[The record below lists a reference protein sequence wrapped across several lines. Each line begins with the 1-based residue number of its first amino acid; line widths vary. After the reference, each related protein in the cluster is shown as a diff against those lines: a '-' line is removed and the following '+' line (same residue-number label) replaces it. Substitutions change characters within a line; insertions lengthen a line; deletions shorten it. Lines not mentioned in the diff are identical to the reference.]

1 MPGYNRIDLAAFV
14 ESVVPPAIIA
24 DNPELV
30 EFIKVYALYLGQESF
45 YINQLELQRDI
56 DLIEESLLTE
66 LQNEIG
72 TPIPRTFA
80 ADPRTFYK
88 HLVDFYKSRGTPE
101 SIKAFFRLIYDDEVD
116 IYFPKDDMFIPSD
129 GKWKDQRE
137 ITNSKGE
144 EIGIKARPDLY
155 TPMHTWTIAAVT
167 GDGTYI
173 NFADDDGFS
182 PVFDGDVITVN
193 GVHEPDVTFSISQVY
208 SAPEWYNLH
217 KITFADRTLVVDD
230 VIKSYRPGLFTVTD
244 GFVSDTKK
252 IQDSYFYQKFSYVLR
267 TGKSISDW
275 KNAFIRLIHP
285 AGFNFFGE
293 VFINLLSTS
302 QWRVQPGYQESGVPF
317 RITINWLTQF
327 LTLSELGTF
336 IEKTW
341 SLDMSS
347 NEIGLDDHFDNIKF
361 LNWRPIGDYSQYTLQ
376 DVINNNIGTQ
386 TGCQIYTCTPLNS
399 DTSYDS
405 SACTLTIP

>member
-101 SIKAFFRLIYDDEVD
+101 SIKAFFRLIYDDEAE

-129 GKWKDQRE
+129 GKWKDQ
-137 ITNSKGE
+137 TDD
-144 EIGIKARPDLY
+144 IKANPGNY
-155 TPMHTWTIAAVT
+155 TPSHIWTIAAVT

-217 KITFADRTLVVDD
+217 KITFTDRTLAVDD

>member
-101 SIKAFFRLIYDDEVD
+101 SIKAFFRLIYDDEAE

-129 GKWKDQRE
+129 GKWKDQTDD
-137 ITNSKGE
+137 IKTNPE
-144 EIGIKARPDLY
+144 NY
-155 TPMHTWTIAAVT
+155 TPSHTWTIAAVT

-217 KITFADRTLVVDD
+217 KITFTDRTLAIDD

>member
-101 SIKAFFRLIYDDEVD
+101 SIKAFFRLIYDDEAE

-129 GKWKDQRE
+129 GKWKDQ
-137 ITNSKGE
+137 TDD
-144 EIGIKARPDLY
+144 IKANPENY
-155 TPMHTWTIAAVT
+155 TPSHTWTIAAVT

-217 KITFADRTLVVDD
+217 KITFTDRTLAVDD

-347 NEIGLDDHFDNIKF
+347 NEIGLDNHFDNIKF

>member
-101 SIKAFFRLIYDDEVD
+101 SIKAFFRLIYDDEAE

-129 GKWKDQRE
+129 GKWKDQTDD
-137 ITNSKGE
+137 IKTNPE
-144 EIGIKARPDLY
+144 NY
-155 TPMHTWTIAAVT
+155 TPSHTWTIAAVT

-217 KITFADRTLVVDD
+217 KITFTDRTLAVDD
-230 VIKSYRPGLFTVTD
+230 VIESYRPGLFTVTD

-341 SLDMSS
+341 SKDMSS
-347 NEIGLDDHFDNIKF
+347 NEIGLNDHFDNIKF

>member
-72 TPIPRTFA
+72 TPIPRNFA

-101 SIKAFFRLIYDDEVD
+101 SIKAFFRLIYDDEAE

-129 GKWKDQRE
+129 GKWKDQ
-137 ITNSKGE
+137 TDY
-144 EIGIKARPDLY
+144 IKANPDLY
-155 TPMHTWTIAAVT
+155 TPMHTWTIEEVT

-173 NFADDDGFS
+173 NFPDDDDFS
-182 PVFDGDVITVN
+182 PVFDGDVIAVN

-217 KITFADRTLVVDD
+217 KITFTDRTLVVDD

>member
-101 SIKAFFRLIYDDEVD
+101 SIKAFFRLIYDDEAE

-129 GKWKDQRE
+129 GKWKDQ
-137 ITNSKGE
+137 TDD
-144 EIGIKARPDLY
+144 IKANPENY
-155 TPMHTWTIAAVT
+155 TSSHTWTIAAVT

-217 KITFADRTLVVDD
+217 KITFTDRTLVVDD

-347 NEIGLDDHFDNIKF
+347 NEMGLDDHFDNIKF

>member
-101 SIKAFFRLIYDDEVD
+101 SIKAFFRLIYDDEAE

-217 KITFADRTLVVDD
+217 KITFTDRTLAVDD

>member
-72 TPIPRTFA
+72 TPIPRNFA

-101 SIKAFFRLIYDDEVD
+101 SIKAFFRLIYDDEAE

-217 KITFADRTLVVDD
+217 KITFTDRTLAVDD
-230 VIKSYRPGLFTVTD
+230 VIESYRPGLFTVTD

>member
-101 SIKAFFRLIYDDEVD
+101 SIKAFFRLIYDDEAE

-129 GKWKDQRE
+129 GKWKDQTDD
-137 ITNSKGE
+137 IKTNPE
-144 EIGIKARPDLY
+144 NY
-155 TPMHTWTIAAVT
+155 TPSHTWTIAAVT

-217 KITFADRTLVVDD
+217 KITFTDRTLTIDD

>member
-1 MPGYNRIDLAAFV
+1 M
-14 ESVVPPAIIA
+14 
-24 DNPELV
+24 
-30 EFIKVYALYLGQESF
+30 
-45 YINQLELQRDI
+45 
-56 DLIEESLLTE
+56 
-66 LQNEIG
+66 
-72 TPIPRTFA
+72 
-80 ADPRTFYK
+80 
-88 HLVDFYKSRGTPE
+88 
-101 SIKAFFRLIYDDEVD
+101 IYDDEAE

-129 GKWKDQRE
+129 GKWKDQRY

-173 NFADDDGFS
+173 NFPDDDDFS
-182 PVFDGDVITVN
+182 PVFDGDVIAVN

-217 KITFADRTLVVDD
+217 KITFTDRTLAVGD

-244 GFVSDTKK
+244 GFVSDIKK

-285 AGFNFFGE
+285 AGFNFFGQ

-302 QWRVQPGYQESGVPF
+302 QWISDSGYKLVQPGYQETGVPF

-336 IEKTW
+336 VEKTW
-341 SLDMSS
+341 SKDMAHQ
-347 NEIGLDDHFDNIKF
+347 EIGLDDHFANIKF

-386 TGCQIYTCTPLNS
+386 MGCQIYTCTPLNS

-405 SACTLTIP
+405 SACTLTTTY

>member
-101 SIKAFFRLIYDDEVD
+101 SIKAFFRLIYDDEAE

-129 GKWKDQRE
+129 GKWKDQTDD
-137 ITNSKGE
+137 IKTNPE
-144 EIGIKARPDLY
+144 NY
-155 TPMHTWTIAAVT
+155 TPSHTWTIAAVT

-217 KITFADRTLVVDD
+217 KITFTDRTLAIDD
-230 VIKSYRPGLFTVTD
+230 VIESYRPGLFTVTD

>member
-101 SIKAFFRLIYDDEVD
+101 SIKAFFRLIYDDEAE

-144 EIGIKARPDLY
+144 EIGIIARPDLY

-217 KITFADRTLVVDD
+217 KITFTDRTLVVDD

-293 VFINLLSTS
+293 VFINLLSPY
-302 QWRVQPGYQESGVPF
+302 QFRVQPGYQESGVPF

-341 SLDMSS
+341 SKDMSS
-347 NEIGLDDHFDNIKF
+347 NEIGLNDHFDNIKF

>member
-101 SIKAFFRLIYDDEVD
+101 SIKAFFRLIYDDEAE

-129 GKWKDQRE
+129 GKWKDQ
-137 ITNSKGE
+137 TDY
-144 EIGIKARPDLY
+144 IKANPENY
-155 TPMHTWTIAAVT
+155 TPSHTWTIAAVT

-217 KITFADRTLVVDD
+217 KITFTDRTLAVDD

>member
-101 SIKAFFRLIYDDEVD
+101 SIKAFFRLIYDDEAE

-217 KITFADRTLVVDD
+217 KITFTDRTLAVDD

-347 NEIGLDDHFDNIKF
+347 NEIGLNDHFDNIKF

>member
-72 TPIPRTFA
+72 TPIPRNFA

-88 HLVDFYKSRGTPE
+88 HLVDFYKSRGTTE
-101 SIKAFFRLIYDDEVD
+101 SIEAFFRLIYDDEAE

-129 GKWKDQRE
+129 GKWKDQTDD
-137 ITNSKGE
+137 IKTNPE
-144 EIGIKARPDLY
+144 NY
-155 TPMHTWTIAAVT
+155 TPSHTWTIAAVT

-217 KITFADRTLVVDD
+217 KITFTDRTLAIDD

>member
-101 SIKAFFRLIYDDEVD
+101 SIKAFFRLIYDDEAE

-129 GKWKDQRE
+129 GKWKDQ
-137 ITNSKGE
+137 TDY
-144 EIGIKARPDLY
+144 IKANPENY
-155 TPMHTWTIAAVT
+155 TPSHTWTIAAVT

-217 KITFADRTLVVDD
+217 KITFTDRTLVVDD

>member
-101 SIKAFFRLIYDDEVD
+101 SIKAFFRLIYDDEAE

-129 GKWKDQRE
+129 GKWKDQTDD
-137 ITNSKGE
+137 IKTNPE
-144 EIGIKARPDLY
+144 NY
-155 TPMHTWTIAAVT
+155 TPSHTWTIAAVT

-217 KITFADRTLVVDD
+217 KITFTDRTLAVDD